1 MARRRDDY
9 GARVGQGFRPDVK
22 VAHRTQG
29 GKEGVGRGDWI
40 RTSDTCV
47 PNAVLYQA
55 ELHPE
60 SREGDGGADGSVV
73 ALHREGRQV

>member
-1 MARRRDDY
+1 MSAKIILYVDE
-9 GARVGQGFRPDVK
+9 K
-22 VAHRTQG
+22 
-29 GKEGVGRGDWI
+29 VGRGDWI

-60 SREGDGGADGSVV
+60 
-73 ALHREGRQV
+73 EGRARL